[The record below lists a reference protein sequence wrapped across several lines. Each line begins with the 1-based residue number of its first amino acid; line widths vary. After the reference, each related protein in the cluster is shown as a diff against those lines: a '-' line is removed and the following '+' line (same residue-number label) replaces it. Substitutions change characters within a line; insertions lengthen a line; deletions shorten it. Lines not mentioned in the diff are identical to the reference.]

1 MMLVHASLIF
11 MNAAAGGRRS
21 CLSGVNTCPD
31 ITYYA
36 AVVPLFRAVLLS
48 LRHEICFHVDR
59 FCVAGAGSCRHISAP
74 AAHHALSSAC
84 GGDVLSQFAA
94 CLQMAS
100 RAQISRS
107 VHTQFPRGPQHTA
120 ARQDSGFVSAVAH
133 VASLCGA
140 DIRLLVAACR
150 HACSC
155 PGRELLY
162 LVVQDAAQCRL
173 RAFLQLPYL
182 LPSVL
187 LCRCSALVPVVSL
200 SA

>member
-1 MMLVHASLIF
+1 MYASFVF
-11 MNAAAGGRRS
+11 MKITGGSRARS
-21 CLSGVNTCPD
+21 VADAKTCLCR
-31 ITYYA
+31 TYYA

-94 CLQMAS
+94 CLQVAS

-107 VHTQFPRGPQHTA
+107 VHTQLPRGPQHTA
-120 ARQDSGFVSAVAH
+120 ARQDSGFVAAVAH

-150 HACSC
+150 HACRC

-162 LVVQDAAQCRL
+162 IVVQDAAQCRL
-173 RAFLQLPYL
+173 RTFLQLAYL

>member
-1 MMLVHASLIF
+1 MMLVHASFVF
-11 MNAAAGGRRS
+11 MNAAGGRQS
-21 CLSGVNTCPD
+21 CLSDVNTCPD
-31 ITYYA
+31 RTYYA

-94 CLQMAS
+94 CLQVAS

-120 ARQDSGFVSAVAH
+120 ARQDSGFVAAVAH

-150 HACSC
+150 HACRC

-162 LVVQDAAQCRL
+162 FVVQDAAQCRL
-173 RAFLQLPYL
+173 RTFLQLPYL

-187 LCRCSALVPVVSL
+187 LCRCSVLVPVVSL

>member
-1 MMLVHASLIF
+1 MMLVHASFVF
-11 MNAAAGGRRS
+11 MNAAAGGRQS

-31 ITYYA
+31 RTYYA

-107 VHTQFPRGPQHTA
+107 VHTQLPRGPQHTA

-155 PGRELLY
+155 LGRELLY
-162 LVVQDAAQCRL
+162 IVVQDAAQCRL
-173 RAFLQLPYL
+173 RAFLQLAYL

-187 LCRCSALVPVVSL
+187 LCRC
-200 SA
+200 

>member
-1 MMLVHASLIF
+1 MVHAFFVF
-11 MNAAAGGRRS
+11 MKITGGSGARS
-21 CLSGVNTCPD
+21 VTDAKTCLCK
-31 ITYYA
+31 TYY
-36 AVVPLFRAVLLS
+36 VSVLRLFHAVLLS

-59 FCVAGAGSCRHISAP
+59 LCVAGVGDYRHIPAS

-107 VHTQFPRGPQHTA
+107 VHTQLPRGPQHTA
-120 ARQDSGFVSAVAH
+120 ARQDSGFVAAVAH

-150 HACSC
+150 HACRC

-162 LVVQDAAQCRL
+162 IVVQDAA
-173 RAFLQLPYL
+173 
-182 LPSVL
+182 
-187 LCRCSALVPVVSL
+187 
-200 SA
+200 

>member
-1 MMLVHASLIF
+1 MMLVHASFLF
-11 MNAAAGGRRS
+11 MNADAGGRQS

-100 RAQISRS
+100 RTQISRS

-120 ARQDSGFVSAVAH
+120 ARQDSGFVAAVAH

-150 HACSC
+150 HACRC

-162 LVVQDAAQCRL
+162 LVVQDAA
-173 RAFLQLPYL
+173 
-182 LPSVL
+182 
-187 LCRCSALVPVVSL
+187 
-200 SA
+200 